1 MIPKV
6 LTNFKF
12 SLVNHTRDFTLT
24 RTHTQD
30 LEDGKLTPFSVNTMF
45 FLSLVLVIIVIILQL
60 FTTWMCNNVL
70 SVSVSVKIYS
80 EPRLYGL
87 GWPYTA
93 NVSL

>member
-1 MIPKV
+1 M
-6 LTNFKF
+6 LTNLKI
-12 SLVNHTRDFTLT
+12 SVANHTRDITLT
-24 RTHTQD
+24 RTHTQG

-60 FTTWMCNNVL
+60 FTTWMCNHVL